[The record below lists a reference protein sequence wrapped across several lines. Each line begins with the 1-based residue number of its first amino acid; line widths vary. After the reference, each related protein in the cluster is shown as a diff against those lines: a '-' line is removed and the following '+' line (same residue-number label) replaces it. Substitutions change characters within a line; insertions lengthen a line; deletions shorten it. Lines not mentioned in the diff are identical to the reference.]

1 MSDPKIAVL
10 IPCYNEAI
18 TIGNVVNNFKQ
29 VLPDAKI
36 YVYDNNSNDE
46 TVKIATESG
55 AIVRLEPMQGKGH
68 VVRRMF
74 RDIEADLYI
83 LVDGDDTYDAG
94 IAREMVSLAINE
106 NYDVVNCVR
115 RDTEQAAYRL
125 GHRFGNQLLNGMV
138 RFIFGN
144 YIQDMLSGYK
154 VLSRRFVK
162 TFPVLS
168 KGFDVETEIAIHAL
182 ELSMPVTNIEGA
194 YRCRPEG
201 SHSKL
206 NTYSDALRI
215 IWLIMSLFKHER
227 PMQFF
232 SFIWFVLVLI
242 SLAFGIPVFI
252 HYLQTGLVPRLPTAV
267 LSTGIML
274 LAFLSLMTG
283 FILDTVTRGRLEA
296 KMLVY
301 LQHTPYA
308 DRRST
313 QNTNVSS

>member
-1 MSDPKIAVL
+1 MSNPQIAVL

-29 VLPDAKI
+29 ALPDAKI
-36 YVYDNNSNDE
+36 YVYDNNSIDE
-46 TVKIATESG
+46 TVNMAIKAG
-55 AIVRLEPMQGKGH
+55 AIVRHEPMQGKGH

-83 LVDGDDTYDAG
+83 LVDGDDTYDAD
-94 IAREMVSLAINE
+94 IARKMVSLAIEE
-106 NYDVVNCVR
+106 NYDIVNCVR
-115 RDTEQAAYRL
+115 RDTEQTAYRL
-125 GHRFGNQLLNGMV
+125 GHRFGNRLLNGMV
-138 RFIFGN
+138 RFIFGS

-162 TFPVLS
+162 SFPVLS
-168 KGFDVETEIAIHAL
+168 KGFDIETEIAIHAL

-194 YRCRPEG
+194 YRPRPKG
-201 SHSKL
+201 SQSKL
-206 NTYSDALRI
+206 NTYRDALRI
-215 IWLIMSLFKHER
+215 IWLITLLFKHER

-232 SFIWFVLVLI
+232 SFIWFVLFLA
-242 SLAFGIPVFI
+242 SLGFGIPVFI

-267 LSTGIML
+267 LSMGIML

-301 LQHTPYA
+301 LQYSPYV
-308 DRRST
+308 DG
-313 QNTNVSS
+313 NNVK